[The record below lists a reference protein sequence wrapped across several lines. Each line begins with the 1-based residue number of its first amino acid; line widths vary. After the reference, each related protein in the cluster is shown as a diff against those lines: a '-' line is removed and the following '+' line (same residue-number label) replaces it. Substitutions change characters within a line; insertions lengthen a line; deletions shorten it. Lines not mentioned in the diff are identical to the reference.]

1 MRHKVPILSISNH
14 LLIIVHKEFSMVE
27 EDNSVL
33 LNLVSRDGEKF
44 EVTFEIAKISQLI
57 ANTLDEDEDE
67 DELDE
72 RDIAIPNVNA
82 SILRK
87 VLEYCTHYRTVEE
100 MTAIESPLKS
110 AKLEEL
116 VQPWYAKYCE
126 VEQNILFELLAAA
139 NYMDI
144 KPLLDLTCLAV
155 SVLIKGKSAAEI
167 REIFNV
173 RDEICSNEKSQ
184 IEEENEWCDKTSP

>member
-1 MRHKVPILSISNH
+1 
-14 LLIIVHKEFSMVE
+14 MVE
-27 EDNSVL
+27 ENNSVL
-33 LNLVSRDGEKF
+33 INLVSRDGERL
-44 EVTFEIAKISQLI
+44 EVSFEIANISQLI
-57 ANTLDEDEDE
+57 ANTFDEDEDE
-67 DELDE
+67 DESDE

-82 SILRK
+82 STLRK
-87 VLEYCTHYRTVEE
+87 VLEYCTHYKTVEE
-100 MTAIESPLKS
+100 MTTIESPLKS
-110 AKLEEL
+110 AKLEDL

-173 RDEICSNEKSQ
+173 KNEICSNEKSQ
-184 IEEENEWCDKTSP
+184 IKEENEWCEKSSP